1 MDNNSQNNNLQKQID
16 WLNVN
21 LKKEINSRLGDGDR
35 YRYAIAKVDERVLRI
50 EKRLGWGFGV
60 LFVSMVTS
68 IVVLCVLNNNS
79 SEAISSLQKCG
90 I

>member
-1 MDNNSQNNNLQKQID
+1 MNNTQKQID

-21 LKKEINSRLGDGDR
+21 LKKEINSRLEDGDR
-35 YRYAIAKVDERVLRI
+35 YRFAIAKVDQRVLRI
-50 EKRLGWGFGV
+50 EKRLGVGLGV
-60 LFVSMVTS
+60 LFTMIVTS

-79 SEAISSLQKCG
+79 SEAIASLQKCG